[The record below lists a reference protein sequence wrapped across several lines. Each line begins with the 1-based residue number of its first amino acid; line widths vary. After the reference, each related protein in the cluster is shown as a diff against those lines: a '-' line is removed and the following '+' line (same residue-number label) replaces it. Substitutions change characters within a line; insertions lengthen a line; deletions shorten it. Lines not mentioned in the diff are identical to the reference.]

1 MKIALVHDYLN
12 EFGGAERVLLALS
25 ELFPEAPIYTA
36 FYKKDS
42 QAYLRFKDKKIIS
55 SWVQNIPFFSKYL
68 HSPLRFLAPMIWGSF
83 DFSDYDIVISSSS
96 WYVTKGFGTRGMD
109 NKKPIE
115 ICYCHT
121 PPRWL
126 YGYKTSIEFQKYWL
140 VRIYAKVIG
149 AFMRMYDFNSA
160 QRVNYFIANSRNV
173 QERIKNFYRRESTV
187 IYPPVEIPKITWVQ
201 KDDYYLIISRIVGGK
216 GIGLAVETA
225 VKLGLKLKIAGNPTG
240 YSTEYKKL
248 QKIAKNNVEFL
259 GNVRD
264 DEMPKLY
271 AGAKAFLALSEDE
284 DFGMTPVEAMAAGT
298 PVIAFRGGGYLES
311 VVEGKTGVFFN
322 EPTVESLSK
331 AIQQFNKLTI
341 QPIDCITQAKKFSKE
356 RFKKEMLQFVESH
369 AQKKN

>member
-1 MKIALVHDYLN
+1 M
-12 EFGGAERVLLALS
+12 
-25 ELFPEAPIYTA
+25 
-36 FYKKDS
+36 
-42 QAYLRFKDKKIIS
+42 
-55 SWVQNIPFFSKYL
+55 KYL
-68 HSPLRFLAPMIWGSF
+68 
-83 DFSDYDIVISSSS
+83 
-96 WYVTKGFGTRGMD
+96 
-109 NKKPIE
+109 
-115 ICYCHT
+115 
-121 PPRWL
+121 
-126 YGYKTSIEFQKYWL
+126 
-140 VRIYAKVIG
+140 
-149 AFMRMYDFNSA
+149 
-160 QRVNYFIANSRNV
+160 
-173 QERIKNFYRRESTV
+173 
-187 IYPPVEIPKITWVQ
+187 KITRVQ
-201 KDDYYLIISRIVGGK
+201 KGDYYLIISRIVGGK